1 MRACVHRE
9 DQTIDR
15 TNDEVRIYLSSSQEV
30 YQQGMAAQDATADD
44 FVQTLGH
51 RTQLVID
58 TNVVKC
64 TDGTMG
70 RYTDPDCFSNAES
83 TTGAKLTDGQCL
95 DTTTGARTSST
106 WANCQT
112 ANKRFEPTHSHIMGP
127 LPYVYV
133 AYSTKNP
140 NQPSTLDAGGTNYKV
155 VCPLCTH
162 TKWCTMHAT
171 DIIAGSDQDNGA
183 ASGTPRHPATPHPP
197 SPTTPTHPHRRT
209 V

>member
-1 MRACVHRE
+1 
-9 DQTIDR
+9 
-15 TNDEVRIYLSSSQEV
+15 
-30 YQQGMAAQDATADD
+30 MAAQDATADD

-70 RYTDPDCFSNAES
+70 RYTDPDCFSNADS
-83 TTGAKLTDGQCL
+83 AKLTDGQCL
-95 DTTTGARTSST
+95 DTATGTRTSST
-106 WANCQT
+106 WGNCQD
-112 ANKRFEPTHSHIMGP
+112 ANERFEPTHSHVMGP

-140 NQPSTLDAGGTNYKV
+140 SQPSTLDANGTNYNV

-171 DIIAGSDQDNGA
+171 DIIAGSNAANGTNGNSPRPA
-183 ASGTPRHPATPHPP
+183 ARRPPPATRHPPP
-197 SPTTPTHPHRRT
+197 RCPA
-209 V
+209 